1 MPGTR
6 VPQSLKGLWGSD
18 AVQMPTPVTHMDQ
31 KTATEQKAQ
40 IPKPVKRAAQLDN
53 YKTGS
58 IGRVASEKGL
68 SRPDMEA
75 LLEEVLPHLP
85 EAQTFHWDADINGIV
100 VRLVTNSRHQFDFWV
115 ENWLPAAQGVKPHG
129 RLYSVSGV
137 PGKQPHAYYCPEL
150 DTALFVNTE
159 YYGQCKS
166 WALGLAAAVLERKFE
181 THSIHGAAAE
191 VGGKGVVL
199 IAPTGTGKTTQV
211 NRLMQHPKGKVIG
224 DDWVYITV
232 PRDHPEDEPLVVYQP
247 EQALYVRTENAES
260 EPWLIP
266 IFDNCRLE
274 NVVTE
279 KGTCESPS
287 CEKGHCMFEYGYDY
301 CYWGFGNSRALLPRE
316 WMKGPQKVADTT
328 PIDLIVLLRRDDES
342 PACVELDE
350 DSLVKLLRE
359 GRTMIRPGA
368 GPREKWGTYGSE
380 PWYNPYLLVPDDDKQ
395 EYFFREEAK
404 RAKSIVVNTG
414 LESETIGRTFQRILE
429 HLGVDE
435 A

>member
-1 MPGTR
+1 
-6 VPQSLKGLWGSD
+6 
-18 AVQMPTPVTHMDQ
+18 MDQ
-31 KTATEQKAQ
+31 KSATQERARIPEPTKKA
-40 IPKPVKRAAQLDN
+40 ADLDN
-53 YKTGS
+53 FKTGS
-58 IGRVASEKGL
+58 TGRVGSKKDL
-68 SRPDMEA
+68 SRADMEA
-75 LLEEVLPHLP
+75 LLDEVLPHLP
-85 EAQTFHWDADINGIV
+85 IEQTFEWDADINGIV

-115 ENWLPAAQGVKPHG
+115 ENWLPAPPGVRPHG
-129 RLYSVSGV
+129 FLYSVSGV
-137 PGKQPHAYYCPEL
+137 PDKEPHAYYCPSL
-150 DTALFVNTE
+150 DTALFVNTQ

-191 VGGKGVVL
+191 VDGKGIVL

-232 PRDHPEDEPLVVYQP
+232 PKNHPEGDKLSVYQP
-247 EQALYVRTENAES
+247 EQALYVRTENAEA

-274 NVVTE
+274 NVVTD
-279 KGTCESPS
+279 KSQCESPS

-316 WMKGPQKVADTT
+316 WMKGKEKVADTT
-328 PIDLIVLLRRDDES
+328 PIDLFVLLRRDDES
-342 PACVELDE
+342 PAFVELNPDE
-350 DSLVKLLRE
+350 LVNLLRE

-380 PWYNPYLLVPDDDKQ
+380 PWYNPYLLAPDHEKQ
-395 EYFFREEAK
+395 EYFFREEGK
-404 RAKSIVVNTG
+404 RSTAIVVNTG
-414 LESETIGRTFQRILE
+414 LESETIERTYERILDA
-429 HLGVDE
+429 LGVDE
-435 A
+435 